1 MIRKSIRINGNLPPA
16 DSLEYKKQGLSFL
29 KIIYNGMSSILG
41 GFGKMNNELEYTE
54 THANYDT
61 NE

>member
-1 MIRKSIRINGNLPPA
+1 MIRKSIRINGNMPPP

-29 KIIYNGMSSILG
+29 NIIYNGMSSILG
-41 GFGKMNNELEYTE
+41 GFGQISNELDYIE
-54 THANYDT
+54 THGNPNL